1 MGIWKRGGVI
11 FPSDPGFADKMARGL
26 VASGA
31 DANASYHALCTR
43 PYLDIPPDDRAEL
56 LAMIEK
62 VKTPADRADA
72 NDALNRGD
80 MKTLWRYL
88 RDAGAY

>member
-1 MGIWKRGGVI
+1 MAKMNII
-11 FPSDPGFADKMARGL
+11 YPNDPGFAEKMAKGKI
-26 VASGA
+26 ASGA
-31 DANASYHALCTR
+31 DANAAYRAFCAS
-43 PYLDIPPDDRAEL
+43 PYLDIPPEDRAEL

-72 NDALNRGD
+72 TDALNRGD